1 MPIGSSGDL
10 LSFIAAGTAGA
21 VGERFFQC
29 LVEHLALAF
38 GADVAF
44 AAELAP
50 DCDDRATFLAC
61 WESGALIPEPA
72 AYELAGTPCSEFGE
86 SDLVTYVG
94 GLPARYP
101 DDRLIVEQGL
111 ESYLGVAVRDSAGT
125 RIGHVGVLARAP
137 VQPDRE
143 RVDVLRIFAARAG
156 AEIERRRREAM
167 FREIADEHAALRR
180 VATLVAA
187 EGRSR
192 RVRQRHARGRRSCS
206 TPTDRAW
213 CAGTA
218 NGRTS
223 SRRGAGRAS
232 WRRASARSTG
242 STPALRPAARCIS
255 ASRPVPT
262 GSSTARTRASSPWAF
277 VLRSPRRSASAAGCG
292 ASCAPRA
299 RALTRSAM
307 ARSGG
312 SPTSRSSSRR
322 RSRTP
327 RPATELAASR
337 LRIVEAGD
345 TERRRIERNLHDGAQ
360 QRLVSLRLALTLAAK
375 QPRRRRAAG
384 PVVAAAAE
392 ELAVA
397 LEELREL
404 ARGIHPAILSDH
416 GLVAAVEALSARS
429 PVQVEVAA
437 ATIGQLPE
445 ASRGN
450 RLLRRR
456 RGADERR
463 EVRRRDGGHGAR
475 FTRRRRGCA
484 SRSATTDAGERTCDA
499 GSGLRG
505 LDDRVQA
512 LGGTL
517 RIASPAG
524 GGTVV
529 TAEIPAAA
537 RGTSQRPR
545 IDVT

>member
-21 VGERFFQC
+21 VGEQFFQC

-50 DCDDRATFLAC
+50 DSDDRATFLAC

-167 FREIADEHAALRR
+167 FRELADEQAALRR
-180 VATLVAA
+180 VATLVAT
-187 EGRSR
+187 E
-192 RVRQRHARGRRSCS
+192 
-206 TPTDRAW
+206 
-213 CAGTA
+213 
-218 NGRTS
+218 
-223 SRRGAGRAS
+223 
-232 WRRASARSTG
+232 
-242 STPALRPAARCIS
+242 
-255 ASRPVPT
+255 VPQQDVFDSVT
-262 GSSTARTRASSPWAF
+262 REVGELLDADGSSLVRWDGERAHIVATWSREGFLPACIGPIDRLDAGSATSRALHLGEPARADGLEHSTDPSVIAQGI
-277 VLRSPRRSASAAGCG
+277 RSAVAAPIRVGGRVWGVVRAASKGSDPVGHG
-292 ASCAPRA
+292 AERRLADFAELVAQAIANTDA
-299 RALTRSAM
+299 RE
-307 ARSGG
+307 
-312 SPTSRSSSRR
+312 
-322 RSRTP
+322 
-327 RPATELAASR
+327 ELAASR

-375 QPRRRRAAG
+375 RLADDGAAG
-384 PVVAAAAE
+384 PVVAEAAE

-397 LEELREL
+397 LDELREL

-429 PVQVEVAA
+429 PVEVEVVA

-445 ASRGN
+445 AVEATAYFVVAEALTNVAKYAGATAAAVHMSRDVDV
-450 RLLRRR
+450 LRVEVRDDGCG
-456 RGADERR
+456 GAD
-463 EVRRRDGGHGAR
+463 VG
-475 FTRRRRGCA
+475 
-484 SRSATTDAGERTCDA
+484 A

-517 RIASPAG
+517 RVTSPAG
-524 GGTVV
+524 RGTVV

-537 RGTSQRPR
+537 DASQRPR
-545 IDVT
+545 SDAT